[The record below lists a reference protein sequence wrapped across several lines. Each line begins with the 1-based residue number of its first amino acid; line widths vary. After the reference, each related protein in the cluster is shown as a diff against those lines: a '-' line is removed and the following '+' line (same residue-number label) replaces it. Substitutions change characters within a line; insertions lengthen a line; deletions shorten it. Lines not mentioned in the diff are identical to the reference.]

1 MFIQFHHSHLKLQFL
16 KSRCKPCQLG
26 IGASLMFLQLL
37 SCITLILRSEL
48 TSFQWNLWS
57 PFQLL
62 FLVDQ
67 VAVLFQMLASYLNGA
82 HWFLVSTW
90 DPCPCKFFRIPFAST
105 QYTLYWLFMWILYCL
120 KFPREFHQQT
130 IGHLLSK
137 WSCWLPLRYH
147 HLGPQARLLDH
158 HKLVQVL
165 VRILELILAN
175 AKNLRSS
182 ITIGESFGKDLGI
195 ANDFDIHFSFRT
207 ACSTGDINAI
217 RATYIHCQSWDRC
230 SDSCLPTVIVG
241 A

>member
-1 MFIQFHHSHLKLQFL
+1 MFIQFHHFHLKLQFL

-26 IGASLMFLQLL
+26 IGASLMILQLL

-175 AKNLRSS
+175 AKVLVRIMVLLMILISILVLELHVLRGILMLLGLHIS
-182 ITIGESFGKDLGI
+182 IAKAGI
-195 ANDFDIHFSFRT
+195 DVLIHVYLR
-207 ACSTGDINAI
+207 
-217 RATYIHCQSWDRC
+217 
-230 SDSCLPTVIVG
+230 LL
-241 A
+241 